1 MNIDGFWRELEYRRS
16 EWRGGGERGR
26 RGGSPEVE
34 NITSRKSSSSPLRR
48 RSPSPSPGG
57 MAKES
62 NGRDV
67 LKGILKSTVEGSR
80 GNVCGGMNKRELEL
94 ETGLLV
100 GNTQSRSRT
109 AGRQW
114 GEINHQDEDPSR
126 RRSRQSPSPHQN
138 SRKGLGH
145 ER

>member
-1 MNIDGFWRELEYRRS
+1 MKNITLRRS
-16 EWRGGGERGR
+16 
-26 RGGSPEVE
+26 SC
-34 NITSRKSSSSPLRR
+34 SPLRR

-57 MAKES
+57 VDKES

-67 LKGILKSTVEGSR
+67 LKGILKTTVEGSQE
-80 GNVCGGMNKRELEL
+80 NVCGGMNKRELEL
-94 ETGLLV
+94 ESGLQV
-100 GNTQSRSRT
+100 GDTQSRSRT
-109 AGRQW
+109 DGRQW